1 MFAMPRSSSSRLGKL
16 ISTRILL
23 RLSFMVSR
31 TRPSVSERLA
41 APTCSSSLEQVGVER
56 IGEGLEQVSS
66 SRGEL
71 KSGSSLKGVL
81 LKLKGVCSCRCGV
94 SCGPLGVRMGLKSS
108 TPPFLTGVILQDSR
122 TTGSL
127 LGVDEEGWLLLMG
140 VLKVYSLFGLLGSG
154 LQEGWGSGS

>member
-1 MFAMPRSSSSRLGKL
+1 MFAMPSSSSSRLGKL

-31 TRPSVSERLA
+31 TSPSVRERLA
-41 APTCSSSLEQVGVER
+41 APACSSSLEHVGVER
-56 IGEGLEQVSS
+56 LGEGLEQVSS

-81 LKLKGVCSCRCGV
+81 VKLRGVCSCRCGV

-108 TPPFLTGVILQDSR
+108 TAPFPTGVILQGSR
-122 TTGSL
+122 TVGSL

-140 VLKVYSLFGLLGSG
+140 VLKVYSLFGLSA